1 MSYSVVEFKAGETIF
16 RQGDVG
22 SLMYLVQGGEVE
34 VLHEHGGSETQ
45 VAVLSRSDFF
55 GEMSL
60 LEAEPRTHSV
70 RALSDAKLIQID
82 RSALHHM
89 LRRNPDIAVRMVRKL
104 SARLANTEDMVLR
117 AFDSLRSEK
126 DPTTGRIGAVRARL
140 VALNPKFAGAE
151 IPLPQKQ
158 EILIGR
164 LDPVNNIRPDIDLT
178 GIDPQIST
186 SRRHA
191 TIFRRGDSF
200 FICEGKTTNGTQVNE
215 NRIAPDRTLE
225 IRNGDEITFGAV
237 RMRLIVE

>member
-16 RQGDVG
+16 RQGEVG

-45 VAVLSRSDFF
+45 VAVLTRSDFF

-60 LEAEPRTHSV
+60 LEKEPRTHSV

-104 SARLANTEDMVLR
+104 SARLASTEDMVLR
-117 AFDSLRSEK
+117 AFDSLKSDK
-126 DPTTGRIGAVRARL
+126 DKATGRLGAVNARL
-140 VALNPKFAGAE
+140 VALNPQFAGTG

-158 EILIGR
+158 EVLIGR

-178 GIDPQIST
+178 AIDPQIST

-191 TIFRRGDSF
+191 RILRRGDAF
-200 FICEGKTTNGTQVNE
+200 FIREEKTTNGTQVNE
-215 NRIAPDRTLE
+215 NRISADRTLE
-225 IRNGDEITFGAV
+225 IRHGDEITFGAV
-237 RMRLIVE
+237 RMRLVAE